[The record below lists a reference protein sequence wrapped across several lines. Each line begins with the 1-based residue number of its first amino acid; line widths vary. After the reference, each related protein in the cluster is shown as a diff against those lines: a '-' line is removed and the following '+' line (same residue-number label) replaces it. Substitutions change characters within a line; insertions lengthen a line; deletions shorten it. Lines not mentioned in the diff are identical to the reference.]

1 MKSKWFGLVFL
12 FFLIWAMVL
21 PAGAA
26 QGGSYHAP
34 AVTILTEGAPSDLE
48 ITVNLRTADGT
59 VVPVQLQ
66 KKRVAWELQYRLYRE
81 AVFSITSWFGNSYD
95 LRDAQLVLTSG
106 GKETV
111 VPLSRELTERM
122 TVNDVLTL
130 HYRTGSIRFGA
141 PGLRGPL
148 MLVLRLLL
156 LAGAELL
163 IFRLHGYGDKRT
175 MLIVAGV
182 TLVTFGLFSIYTY
195 GWLNSDPRR
204 LIVYILFSILLVFVQ
219 TLCFVSFVDENS
231 RNQTTS
237 TTIRSSLAA
246 IVLQYLLLMVLPV

>member
-1 MKSKWFGLVFL
+1 MKNKWFGLVFL
-12 FFLIWAMVL
+12 FFLVWAMVI
-21 PAGAA
+21 PASAA

-34 AVTILTEGAPSDLE
+34 AVTILTESAPGDLE
-48 ITVNLRTADGT
+48 ITMNLRLNDGRI
-59 VVPVQLQ
+59 VPTQLQ

-81 AVFSITSWFGNSYD
+81 AVFSVTSWFGNSND
-95 LRDAQLVLTSG
+95 LRGAELVLTSG
-106 GKETV
+106 GNETV
-111 VPLSRELTERM
+111 VPLPRELTDQM

-130 HYRTGSIRFGA
+130 NYRSGSIRFGA
-141 PGLRGPL
+141 PGLRSPL
-148 MLVLRLLL
+148 MLALRLLIL
-156 LAGAELL
+156 VGAELL

-175 MLIVAGV
+175 MLIVAAV

-219 TLCFVSFVDENS
+219 TLCFVFFVEENT

-246 IVLQYLLLMVLPV
+246 CVLQYLALIFLPV

>member
-12 FFLIWAMVL
+12 FFLVWAMVV
-21 PAGAA
+21 PASAA

-34 AVTILTEGAPSDLE
+34 AVTILTEGAPGDLE
-48 ITVNLRTADGT
+48 ITMNLHLSDGRI
-59 VVPVQLQ
+59 VPAKLE
-66 KKRVAWELQYRLYRE
+66 KKRAAWELQYRLYRE
-81 AVFSITSWFGNSYD
+81 GVFSVTSWFGNSYD
-95 LRDAQLVLTSG
+95 LKGAELVLTSG

-111 VPLSRELTERM
+111 VPLSRELTDQM

-130 HYRTGSIRFGA
+130 NYRSGSVRFGE
-141 PGLRGPL
+141 PMLRGPL
-148 MLVLRLLL
+148 MLALRLLI

-163 IFRLHGYGDKRT
+163 IFRLRGYGDKRT
-175 MLIVAGV
+175 MLIVAAV

-219 TLCFVSFVDENS
+219 TLCFVSLVEENT
-231 RNQTTS
+231 RNQTTG
-237 TTIRSSLAA
+237 TTLWSSLAA
-246 IVLQYLLLMVLPV
+246 SALQYLMLIFLPV